1 MLKMKK
7 QQETKDFEKKI
18 VEMNILENQLSQMDQ
33 QFSLIEKHLA
43 DLQNL
48 NSSLTELSKT
58 KKDQEFF
65 SPIGNEI
72 FVRSKIIEPG
82 EVLINIGGKTVI
94 KKKTTEAKKFI
105 EEKIARA
112 NELKVQISNE
122 MQLIINEMQ
131 SIQQEILFSREHI
144 CGENCNH

>member
-33 QFSLIEKHLA
+33 QFSLIEKHLV

-105 EEKIARA
+105 EEKITNA

-131 SIQQEILFSREHI
+131 SIQQEILFSQEHI

>member
-131 SIQQEILFSREHI
+131 SIQQEILFSQEHI